1 MKRKK
6 KKLKKNK
13 SIKSKRFKSIK
24 SVKKRKKIFKKKPKI
39 KTSAK
44 KRRKKNKILKKK
56 IKIRKKK
63 IILLRSKRKNTQK
76 TRAVVLGIL
85 SLSDKIRS
93 MLRLNFDL
101 DKSLQNFFQ
110 GISGRVSNIKKI
122 FQEERE
128 KQKQKKI
135 KEMEREK
142 IEAKKRFMQQEEI
155 VLKSKALELKA
166 EKELSRQLSIDLKRF
181 LREDQAE
188 LRRERAEKQRKFLEQ
203 IQLEKKIESFVRR
216 EEKEVQALS
225 KYVLNQQRESYEEVK
240 LRIDKIK
247 EKYKALRQ
255 QKVEEA
261 IRERLTQFGVDVKD
275 SDTKDILLEKER
287 IYNEEREKIEYALE
301 SFYRASHSLCF
312 MISKRYLSKHLP
324 IMRCVDKRIEESA
337 IYIKWDDTPED
348 EWLICIYLK
357 DDTPTEGIV
366 IEDKTDSE
374 KNISREFKRDQIF
387 DASDFMVDSLT
398 ALLERERNKRK
409 VS

>member
-13 SIKSKRFKSIK
+13 SIKSKRLRYRKTAKNRKKNKIK
-24 SVKKRKKIFKKKPKI
+24 RSNKKRI
-39 KTSAK
+39 TK
-44 KRRKKNKILKKK
+44 KRRKKFKFQ
-56 IKIRKKK
+56 KKK
-63 IILLRSKRKNTQK
+63 IIPFKLKRKKAQK
-76 TRAVVLGIL
+76 TRAVVSRIL
-85 SLSDKIRS
+85 NISDKIKS
-93 MLRLNFDL
+93 MLRFNFNL
-101 DKSLQNFFQ
+101 DKFLQTFFQ
-110 GISGRVSNIKKI
+110 GISNKVSNIKKI
-122 FQEERE
+122 IQEERA

-142 IEAKKRFMQQEEI
+142 IESKKRFMQQEEI
-155 VLKSKALELKA
+155 ALKAKALELKE

-181 LREDQAE
+181 IREDQAE

-203 IQLEKKIESFVRR
+203 IQLEKKIEGFVRR

-255 QKVEEA
+255 QKIDEV
-261 IRERLTQFGVDVKD
+261 IRERLTQLGVEVKD
-275 SDTKDILLEKER
+275 SDTKEILLEKER
-287 IYNEEREKIEYALE
+287 VYNEEREKVEYALE

-324 IMRCVDKRIEESA
+324 IMRCIDKRIEESA

-366 IEDKTDSE
+366 IEDKTDPE
-374 KNISREFKRDQIF
+374 KNISKEFKRDQIF

-398 ALLERERNKRK
+398 ILLERERNKRK
-409 VS
+409 AS

>member
-6 KKLKKNK
+6 RKLKKNK
-13 SIKSKRFKSIK
+13 TIKSKRFKSVK
-24 SVKKRKKIFKKKPKI
+24 SVKKRRKALKKKSKI
-39 KTSAK
+39 KRTVK
-44 KRRKKNKILKKK
+44 KRRKK
-56 IKIRKKK
+56 IKARKKRV
-63 IILLRSKRKNTQK
+63 IPFRTKRKKTQK
-76 TRAVVLGIL
+76 TRAVVSGIL
-85 SLSDKIRS
+85 SLSDKIKS
-93 MLRLNFDL
+93 MLRFNLNL

-110 GISGRVSNIKKI
+110 GISNRVSNIKKI
-122 FQEERE
+122 IQEERV

-155 VLKSKALELKA
+155 ALKAKALELKE

-181 LREDQAE
+181 IREDQAE
-188 LRRERAEKQRKFLEQ
+188 LRREQAEKQRKFLEQ
-203 IQLEKKIESFVRR
+203 IKLEKKIKSFIQR

-225 KYVLNQQRESYEEVK
+225 KYVLSQQRESYEEVK

-255 QKVEEA
+255 QKIEEA

-275 SDTKDILLEKER
+275 SDTKEVLLEKER
-287 IYNEEREKIEYALE
+287 IFNEEREKVEYALI
-301 SFYRASHSLCF
+301 SYYRTSLSLCF
-312 MISKRYLSKHLP
+312 NINKKFLSKHLP
-324 IMRCVDKRIEESA
+324 LMRCIDKRIEESA

-348 EWLICIYLK
+348 DWLICIYLK
-357 DDTPTEGIV
+357 DDAPTEGIV
-366 IEDKTDSE
+366 IEDKTDPE
-374 KNISREFKRDQIF
+374 KNISKEFKRDQIF

-409 VS
+409 AS

>member
-13 SIKSKRFKSIK
+13 SIKSKRLKFRKPI
-24 SVKKRKKIFKKKPKI
+24 KKRKKVSKRKSKI
-39 KTSAK
+39 KRK
-44 KRRKKNKILKKK
+44 VKIRRKK
-56 IKIRKKK
+56 IKARKKK
-63 IILLRSKRKNTQK
+63 VIPFSTRRKKTQK
-76 TRAVVLGIL
+76 TRAVVSGIL
-85 SLSDKIRS
+85 SLSDKIKS
-93 MLRLNFDL
+93 MLRFNLNL

-110 GISGRVSNIKKI
+110 GISNRVSNIKKI
-122 FQEERE
+122 IQEERV

-155 VLKSKALELKA
+155 ALKAKALELKE

-261 IRERLTQFGVDVKD
+261 IRERLTQFGVEVKD
-275 SDTKDILLEKER
+275 SDTKEILLQKER
-287 IYNEEREKIEYALE
+287 VYNEEREKVEYALE

-324 IMRCVDKRIEESA
+324 IMRCIDKRIEESS
-337 IYIKWDDTPED
+337 IYIKWDDTPEN

-357 DDTPTEGIV
+357 DDSPTQGIV
-366 IEDKTDSE
+366 IEDKTDPE
-374 KNISREFKRDQIF
+374 KNISKEFKRDQIF

-398 ALLERERNKRK
+398 ALLDRERNKRK
-409 VS
+409 AS

>member
-6 KKLKKNK
+6 KKPKKIRSLKSKRTKLKKSNKKNKKIAKRKSKTKK
-13 SIKSKRFKSIK
+13 SIKSKSR
-24 SVKKRKKIFKKKPKI
+24 KI
-39 KTSAK
+39 KF
-44 KRRKKNKILKKK
+44 KKNKIKF
-56 IKIRKKK
+56 R
-63 IILLRSKRKNTQK
+63 RSERNKQKK
-76 TRAVVLGIL
+76 TRAVISSLL
-85 SLSDKIRS
+85 SLSDKVKS
-93 MLRLNFDL
+93 MLRFNLNL
-101 DKSLQNFFQ
+101 DQSLQNFFQ
-110 GISGRVSNIKKI
+110 GISNRVSNIKKVI
-122 FQEERE
+122 QEERS
-128 KQKQKKI
+128 KQKEKKI

-142 IEAKKRFMQQEEI
+142 ILARKRFMQQEEI
-155 VLKSKALELKA
+155 ALKAKALELKE

-203 IQLEKKIESFVRR
+203 IKLEKKIESFVRR

-225 KYVLNQQRESYEEVK
+225 KYVLSQQRESYEEVK

-261 IRERLTQFGVDVKD
+261 IRERLTQFGVEVKD
-275 SDTKDILLEKER
+275 SDTKEILLEKER
-287 IYNEEREKIEYALE
+287 VYNEEREKVEYALE

-324 IMRCVDKRIEESA
+324 IMRCIDKRIEESS
-337 IYIKWDDTPED
+337 IYIKWDDTPEN

-357 DDTPTEGIV
+357 DNSPTQGIV
-366 IEDKTDSE
+366 IEDKTDPE
-374 KNISREFKRDQIF
+374 KNISKEFKRDQIF

-398 ALLERERNKRK
+398 ALLDRERNKRK
-409 VS
+409 AS

>member
-13 SIKSKRFKSIK
+13 SIKSKRPKFRKPI
-24 SVKKRKKIFKKKPKI
+24 KKRKKVSKRKSKI
-39 KTSAK
+39 KRK
-44 KRRKKNKILKKK
+44 VKIRRKK
-56 IKIRKKK
+56 IKARKKK
-63 IILLRSKRKNTQK
+63 VIPFSTRRKKTQK
-76 TRAVVLGIL
+76 TRAVVSGIL
-85 SLSDKIRS
+85 SLSDKIKS
-93 MLRLNFDL
+93 MLKFNLNL

-110 GISGRVSNIKKI
+110 GISNRVSNIKKI
-122 FQEERE
+122 IQEERV

-142 IEAKKRFMQQEEI
+142 IEAKKRFIQQEEI
-155 VLKSKALELKA
+155 ALKAKALELKE

-225 KYVLNQQRESYEEVK
+225 KYVLSQQRESYEEVK

-261 IRERLTQFGVDVKD
+261 IRERLTQFGVEVKD
-275 SDTKDILLEKER
+275 SDTKEILLEKER
-287 IYNEEREKIEYALE
+287 IYNEEREKVEYALE

-324 IMRCVDKRIEESA
+324 IMRCIDKRIEESA

-357 DDTPTEGIV
+357 DDSPTEGIV
-366 IEDKTDSE
+366 IEDKTDPE
-374 KNISREFKRDQIF
+374 KNISKEFMRDQIF
-387 DASDFMVDSLT
+387 NASDFMVDSLT

>member
-13 SIKSKRFKSIK
+13 SIKSKTLKLKKTTKRQKKKVKRKSKTKRSI
-24 SVKKRKKIFKKKPKI
+24 KRKKIKF
-39 KTSAK
+39 
-44 KRRKKNKILKKK
+44 RQKK
-56 IKIRKKK
+56 IRPQ
-63 IILLRSKRKNTQK
+63 RSKRKKIQK
-76 TRAVVLGIL
+76 TRMVVSSIL
-85 SLSDKIRS
+85 RLSDKIKTI
-93 MLRLNFDL
+93 LRFNFNL

-110 GISGRVSNIKKI
+110 GISNRVLNIKKVI
-122 FQEERE
+122 QEERV

-155 VLKSKALELKA
+155 TLKAKALELKE

-203 IQLEKKIESFVRR
+203 IKLEKKIESFVRR

-255 QKVEEA
+255 QKVEET
-261 IRERLTQFGVDVKD
+261 IRERLTQFGIEVKD
-275 SDTKDILLEKER
+275 SDTREILLEKER
-287 IYNEEREKIEYALE
+287 VYNEEREKVEYALE

-324 IMRCVDKRIEESA
+324 IMRCIDKRIEESS
-337 IYIKWDDTPED
+337 IYIKWDDTPEN

-357 DDTPTEGIV
+357 DDSPTQGIV
-366 IEDKTDSE
+366 IEDKTDPE
-374 KNISREFKRDQIF
+374 KNISKEFKRDQIF

-398 ALLERERNKRK
+398 ALLDRERNKRK
-409 VS
+409 AS

>member
-6 KKLKKNK
+6 KRFKNNKL
-13 SIKSKRFKSIK
+13 IKSKRFKLRKPI
-24 SVKKRKKIFKKKPKI
+24 KKRKKVFKRNPKI
-39 KTSAK
+39 KRSFK
-44 KRRKKNKILKKK
+44 KRRKK
-56 IKIRKKK
+56 IKSRKKK
-63 IILLRSKRKNTQK
+63 IVTSRSKYKKTQK
-76 TRAVVLGIL
+76 TRAIVSGIL
-85 SLSDKIRS
+85 SFSDKIKS
-93 MLRLNFDL
+93 MLRFNLNL

-110 GISGRVSNIKKI
+110 GISNRVSNIKKI
-122 FQEERE
+122 IQEERV

-155 VLKSKALELKA
+155 ALKAKALELKE

-261 IRERLTQFGVDVKD
+261 IRERLTQFGVEVKD
-275 SDTKDILLEKER
+275 SDTKEILLEKER
-287 IYNEEREKIEYALE
+287 VYNEEREKVEYALE

-324 IMRCVDKRIEESA
+324 IMRCIDKRIEESA

-366 IEDKTDSE
+366 IEDKTDPE
-374 KNISREFKRDQIF
+374 KNISKEFKRDQIF

-398 ALLERERNKRK
+398 ALLERVRSKRK

>member
-13 SIKSKRFKSIK
+13 LIKSKRLKNKKTFKN
-24 SVKKRKKIFKKKPKI
+24 RKKIAIKKSNKKRI
-39 KTSAK
+39 AK
-44 KRRKKNKILKKK
+44 KRRKKIKK
-56 IKIRKKK
+56 RKKK
-63 IILLRSKRKNTQK
+63 IIPLKSKTKKVQK
-76 TRAVVLGIL
+76 TRAVVSGIL
-85 SLSDKIRS
+85 SLSDKIKS
-93 MLRLNFDL
+93 ILRFNL

-110 GISGRVSNIKKI
+110 GISNRVLNLKKI
-122 FQEERE
+122 IQEERA

-142 IEAKKRFMQQEEI
+142 IEAKKRFMQQGEI
-155 VLKSKALELKA
+155 ALKAKALELKE

-181 LREDQAE
+181 IREDQAE

-261 IRERLTQFGVDVKD
+261 IRERLTQFGVEVKD
-275 SDTKDILLEKER
+275 SDTKEILLEKER
-287 IYNEEREKIEYALE
+287 VYNEERDKVEYALE

-312 MISKRYLSKHLP
+312 MISKRYLNKHLP
-324 IMRCVDKRIEESA
+324 IMRCIDKRIEESA

-357 DDTPTEGIV
+357 DDTPNEGIV
-366 IEDKTDSE
+366 IEDKTDPE
-374 KNISREFKRDQIF
+374 KNISKEFKRDQIF

-398 ALLERERNKRK
+398 ALLDRERNKRK
-409 VS
+409 AS

>member
-13 SIKSKRFKSIK
+13 SIKSKTLKLKKTTKRQKKKVKRKSKTKRSI
-24 SVKKRKKIFKKKPKI
+24 KRKKIKF
-39 KTSAK
+39 
-44 KRRKKNKILKKK
+44 RQKK
-56 IKIRKKK
+56 IRPQ
-63 IILLRSKRKNTQK
+63 RSKRKKIQK
-76 TRAVVLGIL
+76 TRMVVSSIL
-85 SLSDKIRS
+85 RLSDKIKTI
-93 MLRLNFDL
+93 LRFNFNL

-110 GISGRVSNIKKI
+110 GISNRVLNIKKVI
-122 FQEERE
+122 QEERV

-155 VLKSKALELKA
+155 TLKAKALELKE

-203 IQLEKKIESFVRR
+203 IKLEKKIESFVRR

-255 QKVEEA
+255 QKVEET
-261 IRERLTQFGVDVKD
+261 IRERLTQFGIEVKD
-275 SDTKDILLEKER
+275 SDTREILLEKER
-287 IYNEEREKIEYALE
+287 VYNEEREKVEYALE

-324 IMRCVDKRIEESA
+324 IMRCIDKRIEESS
-337 IYIKWDDTPED
+337 IYIKWDDTPEN

-357 DDTPTEGIV
+357 DDSPTQGIV
-366 IEDKTDSE
+366 IEDKTDPE
-374 KNISREFKRDQIF
+374 KNKSKEFKRDQIF

-398 ALLERERNKRK
+398 TLLDRERNKRK
-409 VS
+409 AS

>member
-13 SIKSKRFKSIK
+13 SIKSKRLKFRKPI
-24 SVKKRKKIFKKKPKI
+24 KKRKKVSK
-39 KTSAK
+39 
-44 KRRKKNKILKKK
+44 KKNKIKRKVKIRRKK
-56 IKIRKKK
+56 IKARKKK
-63 IILLRSKRKNTQK
+63 VIPFSTRRKKTQK
-76 TRAVVLGIL
+76 TRAVVSGIL
-85 SLSDKIRS
+85 SLSDKIKS
-93 MLRLNFDL
+93 MLRFNLNL

-110 GISGRVSNIKKI
+110 GISNRVSNIKKI
-122 FQEERE
+122 IQEERV

-155 VLKSKALELKA
+155 ALKAKALELKE

-261 IRERLTQFGVDVKD
+261 IRERLTQFGVEVKD
-275 SDTKDILLEKER
+275 SDTKEILLEKER
-287 IYNEEREKIEYALE
+287 IYNEEREKVEYALE

-324 IMRCVDKRIEESA
+324 IMRCIDKRIEESA

-366 IEDKTDSE
+366 IEDKTDPE
-374 KNISREFKRDQIF
+374 KNISREFKKDQIF

-409 VS
+409 AS

>member
-13 SIKSKRFKSIK
+13 SLKSKRLKYK
-24 SVKKRKKIFKKKPKI
+24 KTTKKRKKNTIKRSNKKRI
-39 KTSAK
+39 IK
-44 KRRKKNKILKKK
+44 KRRKKIKIKKK
-56 IKIRKKK
+56 TIPLKLKRKKV
-63 IILLRSKRKNTQK
+63 QK
-76 TRAVVLGIL
+76 TRALVSGIL
-85 SLSDKIRS
+85 SLSDKIKS
-93 MLRLNFDL
+93 MLRFNFNL

-110 GISGRVSNIKKI
+110 GISNRVLNIKEI
-122 FQEERE
+122 IQEERI

-142 IEAKKRFMQQEEI
+142 KEAKKRFMQHEEI
-155 VLKSKALELKA
+155 ALKAKTLELKE

-181 LREDQAE
+181 IREDQAE
-188 LRRERAEKQRKFLEQ
+188 LRRERADKQRKFLEQ
-203 IQLEKKIESFVRR
+203 IQLEKKIEGFVRR

-261 IRERLTQFGVDVKD
+261 IRERLTQFGVEVKD
-275 SDTKDILLEKER
+275 SDTKEILLEKER
-287 IYNEEREKIEYALE
+287 VYNEEREKVEYALE

-324 IMRCVDKRIEESA
+324 IMRCIDKRIEESA

-357 DDTPTEGIV
+357 DDTPTEGII
-366 IEDKTDSE
+366 IEDKTDPE
-374 KNISREFKRDQIF
+374 KNISKEFKRDQIF
-387 DASDFMVDSLT
+387 NASDFMVDSLT
-398 ALLERERNKRK
+398 ALLDRERNKRK
-409 VS
+409 AS

>member
-6 KKLKKNK
+6 KFKKNK
-13 SIKSKRFKSIK
+13 SIKSKRLKYK
-24 SVKKRKKIFKKKPKI
+24 KTTKKRKKNTIKKSNKKRI
-39 KTSAK
+39 IK
-44 KRRKKNKILKKK
+44 KRRKKIK
-56 IKIRKKK
+56 IKKKK
-63 IILLRSKRKNTQK
+63 IIPLKLKRKKVQK
-76 TRAVVLGIL
+76 TRALVSGIL
-85 SLSDKIRS
+85 SLSDKIKS
-93 MLRLNFDL
+93 KLRFNFNL

-110 GISGRVSNIKKI
+110 GISNRVLNIKKI
-122 FQEERE
+122 IQEERV

-142 IEAKKRFMQQEEI
+142 KEAKKRFMQQEEI
-155 VLKSKALELKA
+155 ALKAKTLELKE

-181 LREDQAE
+181 IREDQAE
-188 LRRERAEKQRKFLEQ
+188 LRRERANKQRKFLEQ
-203 IQLEKKIESFVRR
+203 IQLEKKIEGFVRR

-261 IRERLTQFGVDVKD
+261 IRERLTQFGVEVKD
-275 SDTKDILLEKER
+275 SDTKEILLEKER
-287 IYNEEREKIEYALE
+287 VYNEEREKVEYALE

-324 IMRCVDKRIEESA
+324 IMRCIDKRIEESA

-366 IEDKTDSE
+366 IEDKTDPE
-374 KNISREFKRDQIF
+374 KNISKEFMRDQIF
-387 DASDFMVDSLT
+387 NASDFMVDSLT

>member
-13 SIKSKRFKSIK
+13 SIKSKRPKFRKPI
-24 SVKKRKKIFKKKPKI
+24 KKRKKVSKRKSKI
-39 KTSAK
+39 KRK
-44 KRRKKNKILKKK
+44 VKIRRKK
-56 IKIRKKK
+56 IKARKKK
-63 IILLRSKRKNTQK
+63 VISFSTRRKKTQK
-76 TRAVVLGIL
+76 TRAVVSGIL
-85 SLSDKIRS
+85 SLSDKIKS
-93 MLRLNFDL
+93 MLRFNLNL

-110 GISGRVSNIKKI
+110 GISNRVSNIKKI
-122 FQEERE
+122 IQEERV

-155 VLKSKALELKA
+155 ALKAKALELKE

-261 IRERLTQFGVDVKD
+261 IRERLTQFGVEVKD
-275 SDTKDILLEKER
+275 SDTKEILLEKER
-287 IYNEEREKIEYALE
+287 VYNEEREKVEYALE

-324 IMRCVDKRIEESA
+324 IMRCIDKRIEESA

-357 DDTPTEGIV
+357 DDSPTEGIV
-366 IEDKTDSE
+366 IEDKTDPE
-374 KNISREFKRDQIF
+374 KNISKEFKRDQIF

-409 VS
+409 AS

>member
-6 KKLKKNK
+6 KLKKIK
-13 SIKSKRFKSIK
+13 SIKSKRTKLKKSNKKPKIIAKRKSKTKKSIK
-24 SVKKRKKIFKKKPKI
+24 S
-39 KTSAK
+39 
-44 KRRKKNKILKKK
+44 KRRKTKFKKNKIKF
-56 IKIRKKK
+56 R
-63 IILLRSKRKNTQK
+63 RSKRKKQQK
-76 TRAVVLGIL
+76 TRAVISSLL
-85 SLSDKIRS
+85 SLSDKVKS
-93 MLRLNFDL
+93 MLRFNLNL
-101 DKSLQNFFQ
+101 DQSLQNFFQ
-110 GISGRVSNIKKI
+110 GISNRVSNIKKVI
-122 FQEERE
+122 QEERA
-128 KQKQKKI
+128 KQKEKKI

-142 IEAKKRFMQQEEI
+142 IEARKRFMQQEEI
-155 VLKSKALELKA
+155 ALKAKALELKE

-203 IQLEKKIESFVRR
+203 IKLEKKIESFVRR

-225 KYVLNQQRESYEEVK
+225 KYVLSQQRESYEEVK

-261 IRERLTQFGVDVKD
+261 IRERLTQFGVEVKD
-275 SDTKDILLEKER
+275 SDTKEILLEKER
-287 IYNEEREKIEYALE
+287 VYNEEREKVEYALE

-324 IMRCVDKRIEESA
+324 IMRCIDKRIEESS
-337 IYIKWDDTPED
+337 IYIKWDDTPEN

-357 DDTPTEGIV
+357 DDSPTQGIV
-366 IEDKTDSE
+366 IEDKTDPE
-374 KNISREFKRDQIF
+374 KNLSKEFKRDQIF

-398 ALLERERNKRK
+398 ALLDRERNKRK
-409 VS
+409 AS

>member
-6 KKLKKNK
+6 KKLKKIK
-13 SIKSKRFKSIK
+13 SIKSKRTKPKRSNKRPKKITKRKSKTKKSIK
-24 SVKKRKKIFKKKPKI
+24 SKSRKTKF
-39 KTSAK
+39 
-44 KRRKKNKILKKK
+44 KKNKIKF
-56 IKIRKKK
+56 R
-63 IILLRSKRKNTQK
+63 RSKRKKQQK
-76 TRAVVLGIL
+76 TRAVISSLL
-85 SLSDKIRS
+85 SLSDKVKS
-93 MLRLNFDL
+93 MLRFNLNL
-101 DKSLQNFFQ
+101 DRSLQNFFQ
-110 GISGRVSNIKKI
+110 GISNRVSNIKKVI
-122 FQEERE
+122 QEERA
-128 KQKQKKI
+128 KQKEKKI

-142 IEAKKRFMQQEEI
+142 IEARKRFMQQEEI
-155 VLKSKALELKA
+155 ALKAKALELKE

-203 IQLEKKIESFVRR
+203 IKLEKKIESFVRR

-225 KYVLNQQRESYEEVK
+225 KYVLSQQRESYEEVK

-261 IRERLTQFGVDVKD
+261 IRERLTQFGVEVKD
-275 SDTKDILLEKER
+275 SDTKEILLEKER
-287 IYNEEREKIEYALE
+287 VYNEEREKVEYALE

-324 IMRCVDKRIEESA
+324 IMRCIDKRIEESA

-366 IEDKTDSE
+366 VEDKTDPE
-374 KNISREFKRDQIF
+374 KNISKEFKRDQIF

-409 VS
+409 AS

>member
-6 KKLKKNK
+6 KKLKKIK
-13 SIKSKRFKSIK
+13 SIKSKRTKPKKDRRPEKITKRKSKTKKSIK
-24 SVKKRKKIFKKKPKI
+24 S
-39 KTSAK
+39 
-44 KRRKKNKILKKK
+44 KRRKTKFKKNKIKFRRSE
-56 IKIRKKK
+56 RKKK
-63 IILLRSKRKNTQK
+63 QK
-76 TRAVVLGIL
+76 TRAIISSLL
-85 SLSDKIRS
+85 SLSDKVKS
-93 MLRLNFDL
+93 MLRFNLNL
-101 DKSLQNFFQ
+101 DQSLQNFFQ
-110 GISGRVSNIKKI
+110 GISNRVSNIKKVI
-122 FQEERE
+122 QEERA
-128 KQKQKKI
+128 KQKEKKI

-142 IEAKKRFMQQEEI
+142 IEARKRFMQQEEI
-155 VLKSKALELKA
+155 ALKAKALELKE

-203 IQLEKKIESFVRR
+203 IKLEKKIESFVRR

-225 KYVLNQQRESYEEVK
+225 KYVLGQQRESYEEVK

-261 IRERLTQFGVDVKD
+261 IRERLTQFGVEVKD
-275 SDTKDILLEKER
+275 SDTKEILLEKER
-287 IYNEEREKIEYALE
+287 VYNEEREKVEYALE

-324 IMRCVDKRIEESA
+324 IMRCIDKRIEESS
-337 IYIKWDDTPED
+337 IYIKWDDTPEN

-357 DDTPTEGIV
+357 DDSPTQGIV
-366 IEDKTDSE
+366 IEDKTDPE
-374 KNISREFKRDQIF
+374 KNISKEFKRDQIF

-398 ALLERERNKRK
+398 ALLDRERNKRK
-409 VS
+409 AS

>member
-13 SIKSKRFKSIK
+13 SIKSKRLKFRKPI
-24 SVKKRKKIFKKKPKI
+24 KKRKKVSKKKFKI
-39 KTSAK
+39 KRKVK
-44 KRRKKNKILKKK
+44 KRRKK

-63 IILLRSKRKNTQK
+63 VIPFRTKRKKTQK
-76 TRAVVLGIL
+76 TRAVVSGIL
-85 SLSDKIRS
+85 SLSDKIKS
-93 MLRLNFDL
+93 MLRFNLNL

-110 GISGRVSNIKKI
+110 GISNRVSNIKKI
-122 FQEERE
+122 IQEERV

-155 VLKSKALELKA
+155 ALKAKALELKE

-261 IRERLTQFGVDVKD
+261 IRERLTQFGVEVKD
-275 SDTKDILLEKER
+275 SDTKEILLEKER
-287 IYNEEREKIEYALE
+287 VYNEEREKVEYALE

-324 IMRCVDKRIEESA
+324 IMRCIDKRIEESA

-357 DDTPTEGIV
+357 DDSPTEGIV
-366 IEDKTDSE
+366 IEDKTDPE
-374 KNISREFKRDQIF
+374 KNISKEFKRDQIF

-409 VS
+409 AS

>member
-6 KKLKKNK
+6 KKLKKIK
-13 SIKSKRFKSIK
+13 SIKSKRTKLKKSN
-24 SVKKRKKIFKKKPKI
+24 KKPKKI
-39 KTSAK
+39 TKRKSKTK
-44 KRRKKNKILKKK
+44 KSNKRKSRKTKFKKNKIKF
-56 IKIRKKK
+56 R
-63 IILLRSKRKNTQK
+63 RSKRKKQQK
-76 TRAVVLGIL
+76 TRAVISSLL
-85 SLSDKIRS
+85 SLSDKVKS
-93 MLRLNFDL
+93 MLRFNLNL
-101 DKSLQNFFQ
+101 DQSLQNFFK
-110 GISGRVSNIKKI
+110 GISNRVSNIKKVI
-122 FQEERE
+122 QEERA
-128 KQKQKKI
+128 KQKEKKI

-142 IEAKKRFMQQEEI
+142 IEARKRFMQQEEI
-155 VLKSKALELKA
+155 ALKTKALELKE

-203 IQLEKKIESFVRR
+203 IKLEKKIESFVRR

-225 KYVLNQQRESYEEVK
+225 KYVLSQQRESYEEVK

-261 IRERLTQFGVDVKD
+261 IRERLTQFGVEVKD
-275 SDTKDILLEKER
+275 SDTKEILLEKER
-287 IYNEEREKIEYALE
+287 VYNEEREKVEYALE

-324 IMRCVDKRIEESA
+324 IMRCIDKRIEESS
-337 IYIKWDDTPED
+337 IYIKWDDTPEN

-357 DDTPTEGIV
+357 HDSPTQGIV
-366 IEDKTDSE
+366 IEDKTDPE
-374 KNISREFKRDQIF
+374 KNISKEFKRDQIF

-398 ALLERERNKRK
+398 ALLDRERNKRK
-409 VS
+409 AS

>member
-13 SIKSKRFKSIK
+13 SIKSKRLKFRKPI
-24 SVKKRKKIFKKKPKI
+24 KKRKKVSKKKFKI
-39 KTSAK
+39 KRKVK
-44 KRRKKNKILKKK
+44 KRRKK

-63 IILLRSKRKNTQK
+63 VIPFRTKRKKTQK
-76 TRAVVLGIL
+76 TRAVVSGIL
-85 SLSDKIRS
+85 SLSDKIKS
-93 MLRLNFDL
+93 MLRFNLNL

-110 GISGRVSNIKKI
+110 GISNRVSNIKKI
-122 FQEERE
+122 IQEERV

-155 VLKSKALELKA
+155 ALKAKALELKE

-261 IRERLTQFGVDVKD
+261 IRERLTQFGVEVKD
-275 SDTKDILLEKER
+275 SDTKEILLEKER
-287 IYNEEREKIEYALE
+287 VYNEEREKVEYALE

-324 IMRCVDKRIEESA
+324 IMRCIDKRIEESS
-337 IYIKWDDTPED
+337 IYIKWDDTPEN

-357 DDTPTEGIV
+357 DDSPTQGIV
-366 IEDKTDSE
+366 IEDKTDPE
-374 KNISREFKRDQIF
+374 KNISKEFKRDQIF

-398 ALLERERNKRK
+398 ALLDRERNKRK
-409 VS
+409 AS

>member
-6 KKLKKNK
+6 KKLKKIKSIKLKRTNPKRSNKRPKKITKRKSKTKK
-13 SIKSKRFKSIK
+13 SIKSKR
-24 SVKKRKKIFKKKPKI
+24 RKTKF
-39 KTSAK
+39 
-44 KRRKKNKILKKK
+44 KKNKTKF
-56 IKIRKKK
+56 R
-63 IILLRSKRKNTQK
+63 RSKRKKKQK
-76 TRAVVLGIL
+76 TRAVISSLL
-85 SLSDKIRS
+85 SLSDKVKS
-93 MLRLNFDL
+93 MLRFNLNL
-101 DKSLQNFFQ
+101 DQSLQNFFQ
-110 GISGRVSNIKKI
+110 GISNRVSNIKKVI
-122 FQEERE
+122 QEERA
-128 KQKQKKI
+128 KQKEKKI

-142 IEAKKRFMQQEEI
+142 IEARKRFMQQEEI
-155 VLKSKALELKA
+155 TLKAKALELKE

-203 IQLEKKIESFVRR
+203 IKLEKKIESFVRR

-225 KYVLNQQRESYEEVK
+225 KYVLSQQRESYEEVK

-261 IRERLTQFGVDVKD
+261 IRERLTQFGVEVKD
-275 SDTKDILLEKER
+275 SDTKEILLEKER
-287 IYNEEREKIEYALE
+287 VYNEEREKVEYALE

-324 IMRCVDKRIEESA
+324 IMRCIDKRIEESS
-337 IYIKWDDTPED
+337 IYIKWDDTPEN

-357 DDTPTEGIV
+357 DDSPTQGIV
-366 IEDKTDSE
+366 IEDKTDPE
-374 KNISREFKRDQIF
+374 KNISKEFKRDQIF

-398 ALLERERNKRK
+398 ALLDRERNKRK
-409 VS
+409 AS

>member
-13 SIKSKRFKSIK
+13 SIKSKRLKYK
-24 SVKKRKKIFKKKPKI
+24 KTAKKRKKNNIKKSNKKRI
-39 KTSAK
+39 VK
-44 KRRKKNKILKKK
+44 KRRKKIK
-56 IKIRKKK
+56 IKKKK
-63 IILLRSKRKNTQK
+63 IIPLKSKRKKVQK
-76 TRAVVLGIL
+76 TRAVVSGIL
-85 SLSDKIRS
+85 SLSDKIKL
-93 MLRLNFDL
+93 MLRFNFNL

-110 GISGRVSNIKKI
+110 GISNRVSNIKKI
-122 FQEERE
+122 IQEERA

-142 IEAKKRFMQQEEI
+142 KEAKRRFMQQEEI
-155 VLKSKALELKA
+155 ALKAKTLELKE
-166 EKELSRQLSIDLKRF
+166 EKEFSRQLSIDLKRF
-181 LREDQAE
+181 FREDQAE

-203 IQLEKKIESFVRR
+203 IQLEKKIEGFVRR

-261 IRERLTQFGVDVKD
+261 IRERLTQFGVEVKD
-275 SDTKDILLEKER
+275 SDTKEILLEKER
-287 IYNEEREKIEYALE
+287 VYNEEREKVEYARE

-324 IMRCVDKRIEESA
+324 IMRCIDKRIEESA
-337 IYIKWDDTPED
+337 IYIKWDDTSED

-366 IEDKTDSE
+366 IEDKTDPE
-374 KNISREFKRDQIF
+374 KNISKEFKRDQIF

-398 ALLERERNKRK
+398 ALLDRERNKRK
-409 VS
+409 AS

>member
-6 KKLKKNK
+6 KKIKKNK
-13 SIKSKRFKSIK
+13 SIKLKRLKLKKPI
-24 SVKKRKKIFKKKPKI
+24 KKRKKVSKRKPKI
-39 KTSAK
+39 KRLVK
-44 KRRKKNKILKKK
+44 KRRKK

-63 IILLRSKRKNTQK
+63 VIPFRTKRKKTQK
-76 TRAVVLGIL
+76 TRAVVSGIL
-85 SLSDKIRS
+85 SLSDKIKS
-93 MLRLNFDL
+93 MLRFNLNL
-101 DKSLQNFFQ
+101 DKSLQNFSQ
-110 GISGRVSNIKKI
+110 GISNRVSNIKKI
-122 FQEERE
+122 IQEERV

-155 VLKSKALELKA
+155 ALKAKALELKE

-181 LREDQAE
+181 LREDLAE

-261 IRERLTQFGVDVKD
+261 IKERLTQFGVEVKD
-275 SDTKDILLEKER
+275 SDTKEILLEKER
-287 IYNEEREKIEYALE
+287 IYNEEREKVEYALE

-324 IMRCVDKRIEESA
+324 IMRCIDKRIEESA
-337 IYIKWDDTPED
+337 IYIKWDDTSED

-357 DDTPTEGIV
+357 DDSPTEGIV
-366 IEDKTDSE
+366 IEDKTDPE
-374 KNISREFKRDQIF
+374 KNISKEFKRDQIF

-398 ALLERERNKRK
+398 ALLDRERNKRK
-409 VS
+409 AS

>member
-6 KKLKKNK
+6 KKLRKNK
-13 SIKSKRFKSIK
+13 SIKSKRLKFKK
-24 SVKKRKKIFKKKPKI
+24 SAKKRKKVSKKKSKI
-39 KTSAK
+39 KRTIK
-44 KRRKKNKILKKK
+44 KRRKK
-56 IKIRKKK
+56 IKNRKKK
-63 IILLRSKRKNTQK
+63 IISLRSKHKTQK
-76 TRAVVLGIL
+76 TRAVVSGIL
-85 SLSDKIRS
+85 SLSDKIKS
-93 MLRLNFDL
+93 MLRFNFNL

-110 GISGRVSNIKKI
+110 GISNRVLNIKKVI
-122 FQEERE
+122 QEERV

-142 IEAKKRFMQQEEI
+142 IEAKKRFMQKEEI
-155 VLKSKALELKA
+155 VLKAKALELKE

-225 KYVLNQQRESYEEVK
+225 KYVLNQQRDSYEEVK

-261 IRERLTQFGVDVKD
+261 IRERLKQFGVEVKD
-275 SDTKDILLEKER
+275 SDTKEILLEKER
-287 IYNEEREKIEYALE
+287 VYNEEREKVEYALE

-324 IMRCVDKRIEESA
+324 IMRCIDKRIEESA

-357 DDTPTEGIV
+357 DDTPTEGII
-366 IEDKTDSE
+366 IEDKTDPE
-374 KNISREFKRDQIF
+374 KNISKEFKRDQIF

-409 VS
+409 AS

>member
-6 KKLKKNK
+6 KKLKKIK
-13 SIKSKRFKSIK
+13 SIKSKRTKPKKSNKRPKKITKRKSKTKKSIK
-24 SVKKRKKIFKKKPKI
+24 SKNRKTKF
-39 KTSAK
+39 
-44 KRRKKNKILKKK
+44 KKNKIKF
-56 IKIRKKK
+56 R
-63 IILLRSKRKNTQK
+63 RSKRKKQQK
-76 TRAVVLGIL
+76 TRAIISSLL
-85 SLSDKIRS
+85 SLSDKVKS
-93 MLRLNFDL
+93 MLRFNLNL
-101 DKSLQNFFQ
+101 DRSLQNFFQ
-110 GISGRVSNIKKI
+110 GISNRVSNIKKVI
-122 FQEERE
+122 QEERA
-128 KQKQKKI
+128 KQKEKKI

-142 IEAKKRFMQQEEI
+142 IEARKRFIQQEEI
-155 VLKSKALELKA
+155 ALKAKALELKE

-203 IQLEKKIESFVRR
+203 IKLEKKIESFVRR

-225 KYVLNQQRESYEEVK
+225 KYVLSQQRESYEEVK

-261 IRERLTQFGVDVKD
+261 IRERLTQFGVEVKD
-275 SDTKDILLEKER
+275 SDTKEILLEKER
-287 IYNEEREKIEYALE
+287 VYNEEREKVEYALE

-324 IMRCVDKRIEESA
+324 IMRCIDKRIEESS
-337 IYIKWDDTPED
+337 IYIKWDDTPEN

-357 DDTPTEGIV
+357 DDSPTQGIV
-366 IEDKTDSE
+366 IEDKTDPE
-374 KNISREFKRDQIF
+374 KNISKEFKRDQIF

-398 ALLERERNKRK
+398 ALLDRERNKRK
-409 VS
+409 AS

>member
-6 KKLKKNK
+6 KKLKKIK
-13 SIKSKRFKSIK
+13 SIKSKRTKPKRINKRPKKITKRKSKTKKSIK
-24 SVKKRKKIFKKKPKI
+24 S
-39 KTSAK
+39 
-44 KRRKKNKILKKK
+44 KRRKTKFKKNKIKF
-56 IKIRKKK
+56 R
-63 IILLRSKRKNTQK
+63 RSKRKKQQK
-76 TRAVVLGIL
+76 TRAVISSLL
-85 SLSDKIRS
+85 SLSDKVKS
-93 MLRLNFDL
+93 MLRFNLNL
-101 DKSLQNFFQ
+101 DQSLQNFFQ
-110 GISGRVSNIKKI
+110 GISNRVSNIKKVI
-122 FQEERE
+122 QEERA
-128 KQKQKKI
+128 KQKEKKI

-142 IEAKKRFMQQEEI
+142 IEARKRFMQQEEI
-155 VLKSKALELKA
+155 ALKAKALELKE

-203 IQLEKKIESFVRR
+203 IKLEKKIESFVRR

-225 KYVLNQQRESYEEVK
+225 KYVLSQQRESYEEVK

-261 IRERLTQFGVDVKD
+261 IRERLTQFGVEVKD
-275 SDTKDILLEKER
+275 SDTKEILLEKER
-287 IYNEEREKIEYALE
+287 VYNEEREKVEYALE

-324 IMRCVDKRIEESA
+324 IMRCIDKRIEESS
-337 IYIKWDDTPED
+337 IYIKWDDTPEN

-357 DDTPTEGIV
+357 DDSPTQGIV
-366 IEDKTDSE
+366 IEDKTDPE
-374 KNISREFKRDQIF
+374 KNISKEFKRDQIF

-398 ALLERERNKRK
+398 ALLDRERNKRK
-409 VS
+409 AS

>member
-6 KKLKKNK
+6 KKLKKIK
-13 SIKSKRFKSIK
+13 SIKSKRIKPKKSNKRPKKIIKRKSKTKKSIK
-24 SVKKRKKIFKKKPKI
+24 S
-39 KTSAK
+39 
-44 KRRKKNKILKKK
+44 KRRKTKFKKNKIKF
-56 IKIRKKK
+56 R
-63 IILLRSKRKNTQK
+63 RSKRKKQQK
-76 TRAVVLGIL
+76 TRAVISSLL
-85 SLSDKIRS
+85 SLSDKVKS
-93 MLRLNFDL
+93 MLRFNLNL
-101 DKSLQNFFQ
+101 DQSLQNFFQ
-110 GISGRVSNIKKI
+110 GISNRVSNIKKVI
-122 FQEERE
+122 QEERA
-128 KQKQKKI
+128 KQKEKKI

-142 IEAKKRFMQQEEI
+142 IEARKRFMQQEEI
-155 VLKSKALELKA
+155 ALKAKALELKE

-203 IQLEKKIESFVRR
+203 IKLEKKIESFVRR

-225 KYVLNQQRESYEEVK
+225 KYVLSQQRESYEEVK

-261 IRERLTQFGVDVKD
+261 IRERLTQYGVEVKD
-275 SDTKDILLEKER
+275 SDTKEILLEKER
-287 IYNEEREKIEYALE
+287 VYNEEREKVEYALE

-324 IMRCVDKRIEESA
+324 IMRCIDKRIEESS
-337 IYIKWDDTPED
+337 IYIKWDDTPEN

-357 DDTPTEGIV
+357 DDSPTQGIV
-366 IEDKTDSE
+366 IEDKTDPE
-374 KNISREFKRDQIF
+374 KNISKEFKRDQIF

-398 ALLERERNKRK
+398 ALLDRERNKRK
-409 VS
+409 AS